1 MIFRPSRTR
10 GDDRFLD
17 AKVLIFTAGAACGL
31 AGIAFDLGWLIYVAI
46 GVLGIGLLLRFLPGQ
61 GK

>member
-17 AKVLIFTAGAACGL
+17 AKMLIFTLGAALAL
-31 AGIAFDLGWLIYVAI
+31 AGMAFELGWLVYVAI
-46 GVLGIGLLLRFLPGQ
+46 AVLVVGLLLRFVRNRE
-61 GK
+61 